1 MISFK
6 KIMGLVLSSALVVSA
21 MSVNVFA
28 ASVVDSGVTD
38 VYDWEFLS
46 DCTLNIAVKE
56 SYSLDLEDIPAEFM
70 IAAATVNIDISGCDY
85 SGKDLAVWGY
95 YETNGEEKV
104 SNINTLNIIGN
115 DTGDGNVRLR
125 IYDFPTMENL
135 NLPDNYTF
143 SEYHF
148 NDVGLRFLE
157 VPDTVT
163 CLSVNNCRNLFDLEA
178 EGDLECLMLD
188 DVGIS
193 NILIPES
200 YGYVCLS
207 GESFEIA
214 EIEEGRTSLNSN
226 MFEGC
231 TNLWTIDIPASVTE
245 IEYAAFRGCSGL
257 ENVNIPGNLVSIG
270 ASAFQGTAIEEI
282 SIPEGVDMIEPST
295 FEECSSLE
303 VVSIPD
309 SVTAIGDAAFRGCSG
324 LENVNIPDNLV
335 SIGAG
340 AFQGTAISI
349 FSIPEGIDT
358 IEPSAFAECP
368 NLEAVTI
375 PASVTEI
382 EYAAFRG
389 CSGLENVNIPDNL
402 VSIGASAFQGTAI
415 EEIPIPEGIDT
426 IAPLTFAECADLSG
440 VFLPAS
446 LTDVYDSAFEECD
459 KLEVIN
465 FAGSEWQFKQI
476 ALLDDNGDEIGKFA
490 DTLGNNIT
498 VNFGAED
505 PTPAKVQKCTLN
517 LIDLIGIN
525 FKVLLPA
532 EILDDAD
539 AYVTINGDKYPI
551 PSETDSQGRYTFTY
565 NVVAA
570 AMRDDVVLSVYTGTG
585 AKYPL
590 LDKDNQL
597 VTDTGF
603 VYSAEQYVADAQA
616 SGSAD
621 ANLLKMMTRMLD
633 YGKFAQINFNYNPG
647 EGEFSPTGEA
657 DTAAVKLSDLALFA
671 PVITSVD
678 GAGITRT
685 GSTLSLDEATTLSH
699 NFTITSGSVDDYHF
713 FVDGTE
719 VTVNSTGDY
728 TLEQVA
734 PGKYKLY
741 IKSIAAAELQKVH
754 KVVVKDS
761 QDNVVINV
769 KNYSAL
775 SYVYTVLEK
784 IGNSTS
790 EANVKLVNLMKS
802 LYLYN
807 RAAMAYWGIE
817 DDVIDLEE
825 DEVPVVPLD
834 EAGEAAVAEEPA
846 EAADEEAAVA
856 EEPAVEAVETET
868 AEDEAEVSEEPSET
882 VEEAAETA
890 PEVTGEEAVSE
901 EIEEDA
907 A

>member
-38 VYDWEFLS
+38 VYDWEFRTNLS
-46 DCTLNIAVKE
+46 LYITVKG
-56 SYSLDLEDIPAEFM
+56 SYSIDLEDIPAEYM
-70 IAAATVNIDISGCDY
+70 INAKTVNIDISGCDY
-85 SGKDLAVWGY
+85 SGKNLSVWGY
-95 YETNGEEKV
+95 YETDGEEKV
-104 SNINTLNIIGN
+104 SNIETLKIIGN
-115 DTGDGNVRLR
+115 DKGDDDVGLR
-125 IYDFPTMENL
+125 IYDFPAMESL

-148 NDVGLRFLE
+148 SDVGLRSLE
-157 VPDTVT
+157 VPATVT
-163 CLSVNNCRNLFDLEA
+163 CLSVYNCTNLFDLEA
-178 EGDLECLMLD
+178 EGDLEYLMLD
-188 DVGIS
+188 DVDIYHIS
-193 NILIPES
+193 IPAS
-200 YGYVCLS
+200 YGYVRLS
-207 GESFEIA
+207 GESFVEA
-214 EIEEGRTSLNSN
+214 VIEEGRTSLNSN

-231 TNLWTIDIPASVTE
+231 TNLCTIDIPASVTE

-257 ENVNIPGNLVSIG
+257 ENVNIPNNLVSIG
-270 ASAFQGTAIEEI
+270 ASAFQGTAIE
-282 SIPEGVDMIEPST
+282 S
-295 FEECSSLE
+295 
-303 VVSIPD
+303 
-309 SVTAIGDAAFRGCSG
+309 
-324 LENVNIPDNLV
+324 
-335 SIGAG
+335 
-340 AFQGTAISI
+340 
-349 FSIPEGIDT
+349 FS
-358 IEPSAFAECP
+358 
-368 NLEAVTI
+368 
-375 PASVTEI
+375 
-382 EYAAFRG
+382 
-389 CSGLENVNIPDNL
+389 
-402 VSIGASAFQGTAI
+402 
-415 EEIPIPEGIDT
+415 IPEGIDT
-426 IAPLTFAECADLSG
+426 IAPLTFAECANLFEVG
-440 VFLPAS
+440 LPAS

-525 FKVLLPA
+525 FKVLLPD

-825 DEVPVVPLD
+825 DEVPVVPFD

-856 EEPAVEAVETET
+856 EEPAVEAVE
-868 AEDEAEVSEEPSET
+868 S
-882 VEEAAETA
+882 EAAEDVA
-890 PEVTGEEAVSE
+890 EAVEEISEAVEEVTGEEAVPE
-901 EIEEDA
+901 EIEAEA

>member
-46 DCTLNIAVKE
+46 DCTLNIAVKK
-56 SYSLDLEDIPAEFM
+56 SYSLDLEDIPAEYM
-70 IAAATVNIDISGCDY
+70 IDAATVNIDISGCDY
-85 SGKDLAVWGY
+85 SGKNLSVWGY
-95 YETNGEEKV
+95 YETDGEEKV

-125 IYDFPTMENL
+125 IYDFPTMDNL

-148 NDVGLRFLE
+148 NDVGLRSLE
-157 VPDTVT
+157 VPATVT
-163 CLSVNNCRNLFDLEA
+163 CVSVNNCRNLCDLEA
-178 EGDLECLMLD
+178 EGDLEYLMLD

-200 YGYVCLS
+200 YGYVRLS

-231 TNLWTIDIPASVTE
+231 TNLWTINIPASVTE
-245 IEYAAFRGCSGL
+245 IEYAAFRDCSNLGI
-257 ENVNIPGNLVSIG
+257 VNIPDNLVSIG
-270 ASAFQGTAIEEI
+270 ASAFQGTAIEGF

-303 VVSIPD
+303 VVSIPN
-309 SVTAIGDAAFRGCSG
+309 SVTEIGDAAFRRCSS
-324 LENVNIPDNLV
+324 LRNVRIPDNLV

-340 AFQGTAISI
+340 AFQGTAIDS
-349 FSIPEGIDT
+349 FSIPKGIDT
-358 IEPSAFAECP
+358 IEPS
-368 NLEAVTI
+368 
-375 PASVTEI
+375 
-382 EYAAFRG
+382 
-389 CSGLENVNIPDNL
+389 
-402 VSIGASAFQGTAI
+402 
-415 EEIPIPEGIDT
+415 
-426 IAPLTFAECADLSG
+426 TFAECANLIEVG
-440 VFLPAS
+440 LPAS

-459 KLEVIN
+459 KLEVID

-505 PTPAKVQKCTLN
+505 PTPAKVDKCTLN

-525 FKVLLPA
+525 FKVLLPD

-616 SGSAD
+616 SGLAD

-825 DEVPVVPLD
+825 DEVPVVPFD
-834 EAGEAAVAEEPA
+834 EAGEAAVAEEPD